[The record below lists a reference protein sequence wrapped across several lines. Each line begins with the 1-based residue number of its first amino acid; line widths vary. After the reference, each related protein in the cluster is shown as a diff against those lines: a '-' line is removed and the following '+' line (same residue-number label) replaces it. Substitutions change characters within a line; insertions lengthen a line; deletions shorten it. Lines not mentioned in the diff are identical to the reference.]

1 MRSDSVNRSEVS
13 ARPPGR
19 AWVRVVVGAAIATGM
34 LAPMLVGLDYLSE
47 WAVQTRL
54 PGPSVGRLLGWKSAV
69 AIAGA
74 LGLGVAVYVERRL
87 QRGVRSPAGPR
98 PEGAAPDAEPRYGHG
113 LSIESPRTGTD
124 SADPSERH
132 QSD

>member
-1 MRSDSVNRSEVS
+1 MRSDSANRSDVS
-13 ARPPGR
+13 SRPPGL
-19 AWVRVVVGAAIATGM
+19 AWVRVVVVAAIATGVA
-34 LAPMLVGLDYLSE
+34 APVIVGLDWLSE
-47 WAVQTRL
+47 WAVQTWL
-54 PGPSVGRLLGWKSAV
+54 PGPSAGRLGWEWVVGIAV
-69 AIAGA
+69 AS
-74 LGLGVAVYVERRL
+74 GLAVAVHVERQL

-113 LSIESPRTGTD
+113 LSIETPRTGTD

>member
-47 WAVQTRL
+47 WAVQTWL
-54 PGPSVGRLLGWKSAV
+54 PGPPAGRLLGWKWV
-69 AIAGA
+69 VGIAGA
-74 LGLGVAVYVERRL
+74 SGLAVAVYVERRL

-113 LSIESPRTGTD
+113 LSIETPRTGTD
-124 SADPSERH
+124 SADQSEC